1 MLTLTWSAS
10 LDHAIET
17 LTTPVGSL
25 VSPSPS
31 VLVVG
36 GTAGIGASLARRLA
50 SQLPPFSEITIAGRN
65 SDAAAEVIASIRQR
79 KSSATGD
86 TGDQSSIAKFEKV
99 DCARMSDVKRFCEQ
113 YSKHLFDT
121 GRKLDILILTPGIL
135 SMQGWT
141 AAAPKSTIDLKM
153 ALHYYARMLIVRELK
168 ATLAPEAIVMSV
180 LDGKRSD
187 AHDKA
192 IKWDDL
198 ALSEPGHYGLIA
210 AAKHCQAMTDVM
222 MQHFASSPLDSR
234 TTTFVHAYPGI
245 VATGQ
250 FTNTGLPFY
259 ARLFLG
265 VLKWFAMSPEA
276 CADRLIDGMIK
287 CHRSTIANVGQESQ
301 SGHGSKWYNIG
312 PDVVVD
318 KVPVERAVV
327 ERVREHTWK
336 ILDEQSAE
344 A

>member
-1 MLTLTWSAS
+1 M
-10 LDHAIET
+10 
-17 LTTPVGSL
+17 
-25 VSPSPS
+25 SPSPS

-36 GTAGIGASLARRLA
+36 GTAGIGASLARELA
-50 SQLPPFSEITIAGRN
+50 SQLPPSSEITIAGRN
-65 SDAAAEVIASIRQR
+65 SDAAAEVIASIRQC
-79 KSSATGD
+79 KSSASGD

-113 YSKHLFDT
+113 YSKHLSDT
-121 GRKLDILILTPGIL
+121 GRKLDILVLTPGIL

-141 AAAPKSTIDLKM
+141 AAAPGSTIDLKM

-168 ATLAPEAIVMSV
+168 ATLAPEAIVMSF

-198 ALSEPGHYGLIA
+198 ALSKPGHYGLNA
-210 AAKHCQAMTDVM
+210 AAKHCTAMTDVM
-222 MQHFASSPLDSR
+222 MQDFASSSSDSQAR
-234 TTTFVHAYPGI
+234 TFVHAYPGI
-245 VATGQ
+245 VSTGI
-250 FTNTGLPFY
+250 FSNTGLPFY
-259 ARLFLG
+259 ARFILGLLSKLF
-265 VLKWFAMSPEA
+265 AISPET

-287 CHRSTIANVGQESQ
+287 CHRSTIADVGQGSQ
-301 SGHGSKWYNIG
+301 SDRGAKWYNIG
-312 PDVVVD
+312 LDVVVD

-336 ILDEQSAE
+336 MVDEQSAE